1 MHSTHNYDSFLFRE
15 MPFIASRGEAGA
27 WLHVPY
33 PSVLGF
39 LSALVHV
46 LFLFCTLQGEW
57 KEGYYLPSFPAWL
70 GYLSVV
76 LHLFLAAYLL
86 YRMRGLR
93 GAGVGLR
100 VLWALSAFFGSVPV
114 ARQCLRAINRR
125 H

>member
-1 MHSTHNYDSFLFRE
+1 
-15 MPFIASRGEAGA
+15 MPFIASREAGA
-27 WLHVPY
+27 WLHGPL
-33 PSVLGF
+33 PSVIGV

-57 KEGYYLPSFPAWL
+57 KEGYLPSLPAWL